1 MKKLLVHKRLWL
13 LLPVLLLAEWAG
25 AQVTVKGQVSDTLD
39 KSPLIGVTIREKNG
53 TAGAVTDY
61 EGNYT
66 ISVSKADAILV
77 FSYTGYTT
85 REVPVGSRSVVN
97 LTMGEDLTTLQE
109 LVVVGYGIQRKSD
122 LTGAVGTVKSKEIE
136 RIPTSSVE
144 QALQGKIAGVYV
156 TPASGQ
162 PGAGA
167 VIRVRGTGTLNNA
180 NPLFVVDGML
190 LDDISFVN
198 PQDVESVEVLKD
210 ASATAIYG
218 NRGANGV
225 IIITTK
231 RGKSG
236 EKGIIQLSTYYGTQ
250 ALAKKIPMANAAE
263 YAQLYNELP
272 LPDVFANPPALGVG
286 TDWQDVI
293 FRDAPMANVQL
304 SASGGNDKFLYN
316 VSANYFDQT
325 GILETSQYDRFAFRV
340 NNEYKVNPFVKL
352 GHNLNFT
359 HVNSQNPPGVIASA
373 LRMPPIFAERD
384 STGAFS
390 DPTFFGTAIGNP
402 AADLYYKDRNYS
414 KTNRVVGTVYTDI
427 TLFKRFTFRSNF
439 GIDQAYIGTKYYE
452 PKFEVSISQRNAE
465 DRLNVGSVQRR
476 TWLWENTLT
485 YNQEWENHRL
495 NVLAGYTSQEFGDEA
510 FNASRAQFGSGQ
522 DELLYLNYGN
532 DTTQMNSGEASQWA
546 MVSYLARANYTLM
559 DRYMLTASMRVDG
572 SSRFSEKNRYGYFPS
587 VALGWNI
594 GEESFLRHQ
603 HLIDRLKLRASWGV
617 VGNDKTQ
624 LYASL
629 GAIQGGLYGIFGP
642 DEALNQ
648 GATLIRLS
656 NPDVRWENAQQT
668 DVGLEIG
675 VLKGR
680 LTAEIDWYN
689 RITSDILAE
698 LPIPDY
704 VGSDGNPVVNSAKV
718 RNTGFDFTLGWR
730 ETRGKVTYNITGI
743 LSTVDNEVLALSRG
757 REEIFEGSTPQGD
770 FATRTVVGQDIGAFY
785 GYQVAG
791 VFQNAEELASLPKL
805 GGEQVG
811 DFRYADLNGRDSL
824 GNLTGVP
831 DGKITADDR
840 ISLGSPIPKINYG
853 FSFGIEAFGFDFAA
867 DFFGVSGNKVLNA
880 KAMAR
885 YGTYNWEKFF
895 YDGRWTGEG
904 TSNDKPRITDGGHN
918 YRMSDY
924 WVKDGSLLRLR
935 TLVLGYTIPRDW
947 TNSIGVSRARFY
959 ASGTNLWTKQSYS
972 GYSPEFAGEN
982 VYRVGIDNGSYPLAK
997 TILFGLDVS
1006 F

>member
-1 MKKLLVHKRLWL
+1 MKKMLVHKRLWL
-13 LLPVLLLAEWAG
+13 LLPALLLAGWATAQITVSG
-25 AQVTVKGQVSDTLD
+25 QVTDTLD
-39 KSPLIGVTIREKNG
+39 KSPLIGVTIRELGG

-61 EGNYT
+61 EGHYT
-66 ISVSKADAILV
+66 IKVSNAEATLL
-77 FSYTGYTT
+77 FSYTGYAT
-85 REVPVGSRSVVN
+85 RQVPVAGRSQIN
-97 LTMGEDLTTLQE
+97 LIMGEDLTTLQE
-109 LVVVGYGIQRKSD
+109 LVVVGYGVQRKSD
-122 LTGAVGTVKSKEIE
+122 LTGSVGTVKSKEIE
-136 RIPTSSVE
+136 RVPTSSVE
-144 QALQGKIAGVYV
+144 QALQGKVAGVYI
-156 TPASGQ
+156 TPSSGQ

-167 VIRVRGTGTLNNA
+167 VIRIRGTGTLNNA

-190 LDDISFVN
+190 LDDASFIN
-198 PQDVESVEVLKD
+198 PQDVESIEVLKD

-225 IIITTK
+225 VIITTK
-231 RGKSG
+231 RGKAG
-236 EKGIIQLSTYYGTQ
+236 EKAIINFSSYYGTQ
-250 ALAKKIPMANAAE
+250 ALTKKIPLANASE

-272 LPDVFANPPALGVG
+272 LPDVFANPASLGVG

-293 FRDAPMANVQL
+293 FRDAPIANVQL
-304 SASGGNDKFLYN
+304 SASGGSDKFLYN

-325 GILETSQYDRFAFRV
+325 GILKDSRFDRFTFRV
-340 NNEYKVNPFVKL
+340 NNEYKLNPYVKL
-352 GHNLNFT
+352 GNNLSFSNI
-359 HVNSQNPPGVIASA
+359 NSQNPPGVIGSA
-373 LRMPPIFAERD
+373 LQMPPIFAERD
-384 STGAFS
+384 SLGNFS

-402 AADLYYKDRNYS
+402 AADLYYKDRNFS
-414 KTNRVVGTVYTDI
+414 KANRLVGTVYADI
-427 TLFKRFTFRSNF
+427 TLFKHFTFRSNF
-439 GIDQAYIGTKYYE
+439 GIDQAYVSTKSYE
-452 PKFEVSISQRNAE
+452 PKFEVSISQRNGE

-485 YNQEWENHRL
+485 YDQTWENHHV

-510 FNASRAQFGSGQ
+510 LGASRAQFGSGQ

-532 DTTQMNSGEASQWA
+532 DTTQLNSGEASQWA
-546 MVSYLARANYTLM
+546 MISYLARANYTLM
-559 DRYMLTASMRVDG
+559 DRYLFTASMRVDG
-572 SSRFSEKNRYGYFPS
+572 SSRFAADNRYGYFPS
-587 VALGWNI
+587 FALGWNV
-594 GEESFLRHQ
+594 GEEYFMSHQ
-603 HLIDRLKLRASWGV
+603 RFVDRLKLRASWGI

-629 GAIQGGLYGIFGP
+629 GAIQGGLYSIFGP
-642 DEALNQ
+642 DESLNQ
-648 GATLIRLS
+648 GATLTRLS
-656 NPDVRWENAQQT
+656 NPNVRWENATQT
-668 DVGLEIG
+668 DIGMEIG

-689 RITSDILAE
+689 RVTSDILAE

-718 RNTGFDFTLGWR
+718 RNSGWDFTLNWR

-757 REEIFEGSTPQGD
+757 RDEIFEASTPQGD
-770 FATRTVVGQDIGAFY
+770 FATRTVVGEDIGSFY

-791 VFQNAEELASLPKL
+791 VFQNTEELSSLPKL

-811 DFRYADLNGRDSL
+811 DFRFADLNGRDSM
-824 GNLTGVP
+824 GNLTGLP

-840 ISLGSPIPKINYG
+840 TFLGSPIPKINYG
-853 FSFGIEAFGFDFAA
+853 FSVGIEAFGLDFAA

-880 KAMAR
+880 KALAR

-904 TSNDKPRITDGGHN
+904 TSNTKPRITDGGHN

-924 WVKDGSLLRLR
+924 WIKDGSFLRLR
-935 TLVLGYTIPRDW
+935 TLVLGYTLPRDW
-947 TNSIGVSRARFY
+947 TSNIGVSRARFY
-959 ASGTNLWTKQSYS
+959 ASGTNLWTKQTYS
-972 GYSPEFAGEN
+972 GYSPEFAGDN
-982 VYRVGIDNGSYPLAK
+982 VYRVGIDNGSYPIAK